1 MEFTFQQDRHA
12 RLKKGTAR
20 ILTVMGLK
28 QDELDGAIR
37 FSFSSENTSKEIE
50 KTVEVLK
57 KSVEQIRKMR

>member
-1 MEFTFQQDRHA
+1 MKFMFQQDQHV
-12 RLKKGTAR
+12 RLKKGTAEFYS
-20 ILTVMGLK
+20 MGLK

-37 FSFSSENTSKEIE
+37 FSFYSGNTSEEID

>member
-1 MEFTFQQDRHA
+1 
-12 RLKKGTAR
+12 
-20 ILTVMGLK
+20 MGLK

-37 FSFSSENTSKEIE
+37 FSFYSGNTSEEID

>member
-1 MEFTFQQDRHA
+1 
-12 RLKKGTAR
+12 
-20 ILTVMGLK
+20 MGLK

-37 FSFSSENTSKEIE
+37 FSFSSENTLEEIE